1 MKHSYKRGDIICVDF
16 GKAIG
21 HVQGG
26 IRPALVLQNDKG
38 NYYSPTLQ
46 VAPLT
51 SQDKNNLPT
60 HIDLDTSCGLLRPST
75 VLLEQIR
82 VIDKEEQ
89 VIKHIGHININ
100 KMMEIKILM
109 AFGCLYFL
117 EDKFKKLV
125 CFR

>member
-1 MKHSYKRGDIICVDF
+1 MTQKFKRGDIIRVDF
-16 GKAIG
+16 GESIG

-51 SQDKNNLPT
+51 SQDKNKLPT
-60 HIDLDTSCGLLRPST
+60 HIDLDTSCGLSRPST

-89 VIKHIGHININ
+89 VMKHIGHVDID
-100 KMMEIKILM
+100 KMMEIKILI

-117 EDKFKKLV
+117 DDKFKRLA
-125 CFR
+125 CL

>member
-1 MKHSYKRGDIICVDF
+1 MNTKFKRGDIVLVDF
-16 GKAIG
+16 GNTIG

-26 IRPALVLQNDKG
+26 IRPALVTQNDKG

-51 SQDKNNLPT
+51 TQDKKKLPT
-60 HIDLDTSCGLLRPST
+60 HIDLDTCCGISRPST
-75 VLLEQIR
+75 VLFEQSR
-82 VIDKEEQ
+82 VVDKEMQ
-89 VIKHIGHININ
+89 VIKHIGHVEIN
-100 KMMEIKILM
+100 KFMEIKILI

-125 CFR
+125 CL

>member
-1 MKHSYKRGDIICVDF
+1 MTQKFKRGDIIRVDF
-16 GKAIG
+16 GEAIG

-51 SQDKNNLPT
+51 SQDKNKLPT
-60 HIDLDTSCGLLRPST
+60 HIDLDTSCGLSRPST

-89 VIKHIGHININ
+89 VMKYIGHVDID
-100 KMMEIKILM
+100 KMMEIRILI

-117 EDKFKKLV
+117 DDKFKRLA
-125 CFR
+125 CL